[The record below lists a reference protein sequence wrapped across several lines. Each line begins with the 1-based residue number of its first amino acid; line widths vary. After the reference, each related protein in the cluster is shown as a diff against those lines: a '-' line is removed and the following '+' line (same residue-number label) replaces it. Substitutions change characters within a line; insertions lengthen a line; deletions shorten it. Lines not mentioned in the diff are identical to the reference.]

1 MTTRIRHI
9 YPTADF
15 PSLQQ
20 TPGASIPLRWL
31 ESLVQDI
38 RNRIM
43 VGAVSEE
50 DKARV
55 MREAD
60 SAQVWGTEHLRVTYT
75 DELTPIEQLQLDLEN
90 ATKGLFSLRSL
101 YDDKGMLRVDSDG
114 KLSAEVAQKLR
125 EVIWANYV
133 KDSSASQQGTQPD
146 TTPILVIDKNDP
158 IEVKVDRKAQ
168 FLEYVKN
175 AGWKLPGNERELYND
190 SKNSGLF
197 TISEAE
203 EWLNAVPGSIENVVK
218 NNLFG

>member
-31 ESLVQDI
+31 ESLVKDI

-55 MREAD
+55 VREAD
-60 SAQVWGTEHLRVTYT
+60 SAQVWGVEQLRVTYT
-75 DELTPIEQLQLDLEN
+75 DELTQTEQLQLDLEN
-90 ATKGLFSLRSL
+90 ATKGLLSLRQF
-101 YDDKGMLRVDSDG
+101 YDDKGNLRLTSEG
-114 KLSAEVAQKLR
+114 KLPDALVEELR
-125 EVIWANYV
+125 KVVWANYV
-133 KDSSASQQGTQPD
+133 KNTIASQEGTQPD
-146 TTPILVIDKNDP
+146 TTPVLVINNNDP

-190 SKNSGLF
+190 GIRLGF
-197 TISEAE
+197 TPAEAE